1 MKLFRFMSNEEFQ
14 KYRSGK
20 VLKSK
25 KDHHKISKRRTN
37 SKGFCFFNINDY
49 TPEEAIHFLSGIVS
63 FDICAVFETNK
74 ELRKT
79 YGVYAKPITSDG
91 DMLSM
96 FIKLYS
102 GWEESFT
109 ADEYCITEYDKKSFK
124 LLKYSKDIWNQWNP
138 AEIQNDLK
146 WEECNNEIQT
156 TKRSKRKNGKRDK
169 AI

>member
-1 MKLFRFMSNEEFQ
+1 M
-14 KYRSGK
+14 
-20 VLKSK
+20 
-25 KDHHKISKRRTN
+25 
-37 SKGFCFFNINDY
+37 
-49 TPEEAIHFLSGIVS
+49 S

-79 YGVYAKPITSDG
+79 YGVYAEPITSDG

-96 FIKLYS
+96 FIKLYC

-109 ADEYCITEYDKKSFK
+109 ANEYCTTEYDKKSFK
-124 LLKYSKDIWNQWNP
+124 LLKYSKNIWNQWNP
-138 AEIQNDLK
+138 AEIQNDFK

-156 TKRSKRKNGKRDK
+156 AKRNKRKDGKRDK